1 MELKWYE
8 FTQNNSGGSFE
19 DENVCHRML
28 IEASSFDEALEKAES
43 LRCYWSGVS

>member
-28 IEASSFDEALEKAES
+28 IEEAIKKK
-43 LRCYWSGVS
+43 GDK

>member
-28 IEASSFDEALEKAES
+28 IEDSSFYKTHIPQPL
-43 LRCYWSGVS
+43 YGHIN